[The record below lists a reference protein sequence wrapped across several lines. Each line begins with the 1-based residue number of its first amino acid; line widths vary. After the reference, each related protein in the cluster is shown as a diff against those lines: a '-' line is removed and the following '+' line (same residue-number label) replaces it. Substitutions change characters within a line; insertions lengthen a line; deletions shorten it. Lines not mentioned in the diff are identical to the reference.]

1 MYIFQGIN
9 QQSTCDV
16 AKYSTR
22 GKRNDEAANKTKER
36 TRELNGYINFIA
48 VTQPKVRFS
57 QL

>member
-48 VTQPKVRFS
+48 VTHS
-57 QL
+57 QK